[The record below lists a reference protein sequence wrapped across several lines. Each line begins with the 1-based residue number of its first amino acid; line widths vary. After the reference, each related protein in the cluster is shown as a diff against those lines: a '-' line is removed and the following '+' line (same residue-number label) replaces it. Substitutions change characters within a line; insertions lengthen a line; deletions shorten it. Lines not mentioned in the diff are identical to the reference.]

1 MNPIF
6 DFLVH
11 LMILLLDRTARSPSL
26 PRPLRAAG
34 LFLTSLVFLFL
45 IGFSGWL
52 GFQAWIALQ
61 RQYHDHR
68 RISNAFHSGT
78 CGFLPS
84 VVKMPANRNAPDR
97 KVSIRLCLSF
107 VTLKK

>member
-34 LFLTSLVFLFL
+34 LFLTSLIFLFL

-52 GFQAWIALQ
+52 GFQAWMALQ
-61 RQYHDHR
+61 RQ
-68 RISNAFHSGT
+68 SMTTAVFLTLFTVGLV
-78 CGFLPS
+78 GF
-84 VVKMPANRNAPDR
+84 
-97 KVSIRLCLSF
+97 CLLLLRSLQ
-107 VTLKK
+107 TAMRQTAK

>member
-26 PRPLRAAG
+26 PQPLRAAG

-45 IGFSGWL
+45 IGFPDGWVFRL
-52 GFQAWIALQ
+52 GL
-61 RQYHDHR
+61 
-68 RISNAFHSGT
+68 
-78 CGFLPS
+78 
-84 VVKMPANRNAPDR
+84 
-97 KVSIRLCLSF
+97 LCSASP
-107 VTLKK
+107 

>member
-11 LMILLLDRTARSPSL
+11 LMILLLDRTAKSPSL
-26 PRPLRAAG
+26 PRPLRVAG

-61 RQYHDHR
+61 RQ
-68 RISNAFHSGT
+68 SMTTAVFLTLFTVGLG
-78 CGFLPS
+78 GF
-84 VVKMPANRNAPDR
+84 
-97 KVSIRLCLSF
+97 CLLLLRSLQAAMRQ
-107 VTLKK
+107 TAK